1 MPLTNDMENEDF
13 MTNRL
18 VLVINCG
25 SSSIKFALRRE
36 GESRPLLSGLA
47 ERLGT
52 PAASMHWQ
60 AGSVRKEQRLADG
73 EHNTAMASLLPLI
86 EQHAE
91 QPLSAIGH
99 RVVHGGEHFTGASL
113 IDPEVVQ
120 AIEANAPLA
129 PLHNPAH
136 LIGIHTAMQVFT
148 GIPHIAIFDTAFH
161 QSMPPHAYRYA
172 LPDELYAVHGVRR
185 YGFHGTSHQYVTNQ
199 ASLLTGREPGQGA
212 WLSAHLGNGC
222 SSCVVLDGKSLDTS
236 MGLTPLEGLVMGTR
250 SGDVDPN
257 LHAHLAR
264 TLGWDLPRIEQLLNR
279 ESGLLGLSGL
289 SNDMRQ
295 LEQARHDGHN
305 GAHLAIEVFCYR
317 LARSL
322 AGLAVA
328 LPKLDGLVF
337 TGGIGE
343 NSALTR
349 ALTLSHL
356 AILGLR
362 LDPDANSNLPR
373 GQAGAIQADGSP
385 AILVIPTDEE
395 RQIAEESLALLDTTP
410 QPQAGR

>member
-1 MPLTNDMENEDF
+1 MA
-13 MTNRL
+13 NRL

-25 SSSIKFALRRE
+25 SSSIKFALRQEGARE
-36 GESRPLLSGLA
+36 PVLSGLG
-47 ERLGT
+47 ERLGS
-52 PAASMHWQ
+52 PQAS
-60 AGSVRKEQRLADG
+60 LAFRIGEERHETALPGG
-73 EHNTAMASLLPLI
+73 EHTDALAALLPLI
-86 EQHAE
+86 EQHAG
-91 QPLSAIGH
+91 QPLSAVGH
-99 RVVHGGEHFTGASL
+99 RVVHGGEHFTGARV
-113 IDPEVVQ
+113 IDSAVMD

-129 PLHNPAH
+129 PLHNPAN
-136 LIGIHTAMQVFT
+136 LTGIRAAMAVFT
-148 GIPHIAIFDTAFH
+148 QIPHVAIFDTAFH
-161 QSMPPHAYRYA
+161 QSMPAYAYRYA
-172 LPDELYAVHGVRR
+172 LPDELYTRHGVRR

-199 ASLLTGREPGQGA
+199 ASQLVGMQTGEGA

-222 SSCVVLDGKSLDTS
+222 SSCAVLNGKSLDTS

-264 TLGWDLPRIEQLLNR
+264 TLGWDIERIERLLNR

-289 SNDMRQ
+289 TNDMRQ
-295 LEQARHDGHN
+295 LEQARAEGHN

-328 LPKLDGLVF
+328 LPRIDGLIF

-356 AILGLR
+356 GILGLNI
-362 LDPDANSNLPR
+362 DPDRNIGLPR
-373 GQAGAIQADGSP
+373 GQAGAIQGHGSP
-385 AILVIPTDEE
+385 AVLVIPTDEE
-395 RQIAEESLALLDTTP
+395 RQIAEESLCLLDTQSCP
-410 QPQAGR
+410 D

>member
-1 MPLTNDMENEDF
+1 
-13 MTNRL
+13 MTERL

-25 SSSIKFALRRE
+25 SSSIKFALRKE
-36 GESRPLLSGLA
+36 GQRQAVLSGLA
-47 ERLGT
+47 ERLGS
-52 PAASMHWQ
+52 PRASIQWQ
-60 AGSVRKEQRLADG
+60 ASGNTDRHERPLPDADHGVALA
-73 EHNTAMASLLPLI
+73 ALLPLI
-86 EQHAE
+86 GDHAK
-91 QPLSAIGH
+91 QPLTAVGH
-99 RVVHGGEHFTGASL
+99 RVVHGGEHFTGAQ
-113 IDPEVVQ
+113 IINDGVIA

-129 PLHNPAH
+129 PLHNPAN
-136 LIGIHTAMQVFT
+136 LTGIHAAMQVFDD
-148 GIPHIAIFDTAFH
+148 IPHMAIFDTAFH

-199 ASLLTGREPGQGA
+199 ASLMIGKRPGEGA

-264 TLGWDLPRIEQLLNR
+264 TLGWDIPRIEQLLNR

-289 SNDMRQ
+289 TNDMRQ
-295 LEQARHDGHN
+295 LEQAREAGHG
-305 GAHLAIEVFCYR
+305 GARLAIEVFCYR

-322 AGLAVA
+322 AGLSVA
-328 LPKLDGLVF
+328 LPKLDGLIF

-349 ALTLSHL
+349 ALTLNHL
-356 AILGLR
+356 AILGLKV
-362 LDPDANSNLPR
+362 DPERNTNLPR
-373 GQAGAIQADGSP
+373 GIAGSIQAPGSP

-395 RQIAEESLALLDTTP
+395 RQIADESLSLLDAP
-410 QPQAGR
+410 SQH

>member
-1 MPLTNDMENEDF
+1 
-13 MTNRL
+13 MTDRL
-18 VLVINCG
+18 VLVVNCG

-36 GESRPLLSGLA
+36 GDSAPLLSGLA
-47 ERLGT
+47 EQLES
-52 PAASMHWQ
+52 PNAVLHWQ
-60 AGSVRKEQRLADG
+60 TGTKKQLQALSPGGHAD
-73 EHNTAMASLLPLI
+73 AMAALLPLI
-86 EQHAE
+86 DQYAE
-91 QPLSAIGH
+91 QPLSAVGH
-99 RVVHGGEHFTGASL
+99 RVVHGGEHFTGAAL
-113 IDPEVVQ
+113 IDPEVIT

-129 PLHNPAH
+129 PLHNPAN
-136 LIGIHTAMQVFT
+136 LIGIRAAQAVFT
-148 GIPHIAIFDTAFH
+148 DIPHVAIFDTAFH

-185 YGFHGTSHQYVTNQ
+185 YGFHGTSHQYVTQQ
-199 ASLLTGREPGQGA
+199 AALQRGWPAGQGA

-222 SSCVVLDGKSLDTS
+222 SSCAVLDGSSLDTS

-257 LHAHLAR
+257 LHAHLGR
-264 TLGWDLPRIEQLLNR
+264 TLGWDLPRIERLLNR

-289 SNDMRQ
+289 SNDMRE
-295 LEQARHDGHN
+295 LEQARKDGHDG
-305 GAHLAIEVFCYR
+305 AKLAIEVFCYR

-328 LPKLDGLVF
+328 LPRIDGLIF

-349 ALTLSHL
+349 ALTVRHL
-356 AILGLR
+356 GILGLH
-362 LDPDANSNLPR
+362 LDPDANCNLPR
-373 GQAGAIQADGSP
+373 GEAGNIEAPGSS

-395 RQIAEESLALLDTTP
+395 RQIAEESLHLLD
-410 QPQAGR
+410 RVI